1 MGAKRGKKGG
11 GRGARARISHPSKR
25 ANTGHSPLIRGISQ
39 IAASSRMER
48 APLPHNLVG
57 GARHA
62 DTALSSIHRSGR
74 GGGGG
79 GRGETGIPR
88 GDTQH
93 AKAAHEGP
101 LAGGIRKRWPIRP
114 GADS

>member
-11 GRGARARISHPSKR
+11 GRGARARVSHPSKR

-79 GRGETGIPR
+79 GRGEMGIPR